1 MHPQRAT
8 LSPACAPAIP
18 PPQTRCRAGSVWK
31 TLLRRRGTWSGAPA
45 SAVGCMRP
53 GATHRRQQ
61 RGSLSAG
68 RRTGV
73 GRRVHGGEQAERRVA
88 RDGGRIAALG
98 QRDAAGIV
106 LQQPRDALQGLPQ
119 GCRIRAAPL
128 LIRHPRPHTP
138 SSSSLILFFLTA
150 RSVSR
155 SHSAATSCPDQSPAD
170 ETAGARRQM
179 HTSACFVAQDPAT
192 GAAHSARAAGP
203 GRRGA
208 HLRRRQVDLVQQQPG
223 AAAQRA
229 HERALREREREAAL
243 SHRRGALRRGQLTG
257 EAPPVV
263 PAAARRALPYGR
275 RALA

>member
-1 MHPQRAT
+1 LRAGRGGGGDSLCAGAACSRHAASPPRSFLRLVGSVPAVGRRRPRMTDSVRPHMHPQRAT

-138 SSSSLILFFLTA
+138 SSSSLILFFP
-150 RSVSR
+150 
-155 SHSAATSCPDQSPAD
+155 HSAL
-170 ETAGARRQM
+170 G
-179 HTSACFVAQDPAT
+179 
-192 GAAHSARAAGP
+192 
-203 GRRGA
+203 
-208 HLRRRQVDLVQQQPG
+208 
-223 AAAQRA
+223 
-229 HERALREREREAAL
+229 
-243 SHRRGALRRGQLTG
+243 LTFSLCCDVL
-257 EAPPVV
+257 PRPVT
-263 PAAARRALPYGR
+263 R
-275 RALA
+275 